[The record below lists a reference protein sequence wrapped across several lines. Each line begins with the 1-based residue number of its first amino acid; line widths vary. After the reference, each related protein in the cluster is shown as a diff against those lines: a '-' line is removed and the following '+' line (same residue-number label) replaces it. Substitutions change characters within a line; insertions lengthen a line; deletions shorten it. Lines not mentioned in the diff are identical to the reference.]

1 MLSFFLL
8 LLLHQVQQQ
17 EKARADCRPD
27 AGQENNTGR
36 IAAKIEQ
43 QPSGQQEH
51 SLGTLQ
57 TGPDQILVMAVIPG
71 RTVRSHGELG
81 EEQDERNAHHI
92 KIGCGQHRDFR
103 AASGNNTHGKG
114 DTGQIQAAEIAFFNL
129 AFQHIADTRHYREQP
144 VADVPHPEGGT
155 QDDDIVPDAVP
166 GTGGTVE
173 HAADEQHPQQ
183 AYDPVD
189 VHSHKGFQPQG
200 DKSPQQGAPLT
211 PRFRIHFP
219 ADEVGEEEAGGIT
232 NAVQHDAA
240 RAAPRYLTEDQQK
253 DRGNQ
258 RAYDGDP
265 VKPVIK
271 IERPAQTEILVGDIF
286 LPYRLRKFI
295 FPFSHNYVNTI
306 S

>member
-1 MLSFFLL
+1 MF
-8 LLLHQVQQQ
+8 
-17 EKARADCRPD
+17 
-27 AGQENNTGR
+27 T
-36 IAAKIEQ
+36 
-43 QPSGQQEH
+43 
-51 SLGTLQ
+51 
-57 TGPDQILVMAVIPG
+57 
-71 RTVRSHGELG
+71 
-81 EEQDERNAHHI
+81 
-92 KIGCGQHRDFR
+92 
-103 AASGNNTHGKG
+103 
-114 DTGQIQAAEIAFFNL
+114 
-129 AFQHIADTRHYREQP
+129 
-144 VADVPHPEGGT
+144 
-155 QDDDIVPDAVP
+155 
-166 GTGGTVE
+166 
-173 HAADEQHPQQ
+173 
-183 AYDPVD
+183 
-189 VHSHKGFQPQG
+189 QPQG